1 MSRSDGMKVSGKM
14 KIDLTIGST
23 WAYLLRQLPLSAE
36 ARSERRLTQATIA
49 FFPIL
54 LSPNARPIDTVVF
67 ADTRFCSCNGSDQ
80 YKIAFLY
87 LLFINQLF
95 GYLCNVATVIF
106 HFITRDSDYFRQP
119 ASLSSAQ
126 CCELFLCLISYRI

>member
-14 KIDLTIGST
+14 KIDLIHREHLGISSSGS
-23 WAYLLRQLPLSAE
+23 SSFHSE
-36 ARSERRLTQATIA
+36 ARTERRLTQGDNR
-49 FFPIL
+49 L
-54 LSPNARPIDTVVF
+54 LPYFIKSQCKTDRHGSF

-106 HFITRDSDYFRQP
+106 HFITRDSDTFSNLLHFLQLNAASYF
-119 ASLSSAQ
+119 
-126 CCELFLCLISYRI
+126 YV